1 MQKIHIELNKKTK
14 KRNICLEIHLPYIST
29 TTMTWQDQAHEEL
42 WEVSK
47 GNLRDGDFE
56 LFAELETLGR
66 DVKKGITINK
76 ESETIK

>member
-14 KRNICLEIHLPYIST
+14 KRNICVAINLPYISI
-29 TTMTWQDQAHEEL
+29 TTMTWQDQARVEL

-47 GNLRDGDFE
+47 GNLTDGDFE

-66 DVKKGITINK
+66 DIKKVITINK